1 MSSAV
6 GNRRC
11 LPSLLLG
18 DDGSAAGRYVVENLG
33 RGLIA
38 IRASESTV
46 YVGWR
51 LLGTDPSDIAFN
63 VYRAS
68 GAARR

>member
-1 MSSAV
+1 M
-6 GNRRC
+6 
-11 LPSLLLG
+11 
-18 DDGSAAGRYVVENLG
+18 
-33 RGLIA
+33 IA

-68 GAARR
+68 GSGVAGEAESDRLSWRRRTWSTPRPI